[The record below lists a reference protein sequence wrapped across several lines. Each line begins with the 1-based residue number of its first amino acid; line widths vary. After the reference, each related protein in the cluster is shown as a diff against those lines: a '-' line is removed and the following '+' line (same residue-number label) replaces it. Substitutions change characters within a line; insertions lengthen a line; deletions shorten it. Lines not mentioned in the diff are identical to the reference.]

1 MILRAVALLALLA
14 MHAIT
19 NYKELKKQQQ
29 LQYYENVLPLRN
41 RAT

>member
-19 NYKELKKQQQ
+19 NYKELKKTTTITI
-29 LQYYENVLPLRN
+29 L
-41 RAT
+41 